1 MKRLDPRIYQIAI
14 LSCLLIYGV
23 TKLDFEVNLVQS
35 LLILSSVLITQFL
48 FTKFLNL
55 GRFDPKSPLISGLS
69 LCLLLRADSI
79 ILIILCAVITI
90 GSKFILRWYGKHI
103 FNPTNI
109 GIVVL
114 LLLSDHAWV
123 SPGQWGSAA
132 FMGFLI
138 ACIGGLV
145 VNRASRSDVTYAFM
159 FFYTALIFGR
169 AIWLGDSLLIPFHQ
183 IQNGALLIF
192 TFFMISDPKTTPDT
206 RIGRIFFALIVSL
219 VSYYFQFVLFNT
231 NSLFYALA
239 LSSLA
244 VPIIDMLLK
253 GKKYEWKKV
262 QKIEL
267 IKPKEALT

>member
-1 MKRLDPRIYQIAI
+1 MKKLDPRIYQITI
-14 LSCLLIYGV
+14 LSGLLVYGIIE
-23 TKLDFEVNLVQS
+23 LDFEVT
-35 LLILSSVLITQFL
+35 LIRSTVILTSVLITQFL
-48 FTKFLNL
+48 FTRFLKL
-55 GRFDPKSPLISGLS
+55 GKFDPKSPLISGLS
-69 LCLLLRADSI
+69 LCLLLRADSLV
-79 ILIILCAVITI
+79 LIILCAVITVA
-90 GSKFILRWYGKHI
+90 SKFIFKWNGKHI

-109 GIVVL
+109 GIVSL
-114 LLLSDHAWV
+114 LVLSDQVWI
-123 SPGQWGSAA
+123 SPGQWGNAA

-169 AIWLGDSLLIPFHQ
+169 AIWLGDTLLIPFHH

-206 RIGRIFFALIVSL
+206 RFGRILFALIVSL
-219 VSYYFQFVLFNT
+219 VSYYFQFVLSNT
-231 NSLFYALA
+231 GSVFYALT

-244 VPIIDMLLK
+244 VPIIDMLLR
-253 GKKYEWKKV
+253 GKKYEWNAV

-267 IKPKEALT
+267 LKPKEVLT

>member
-1 MKRLDPRIYQIAI
+1 MNKLDPRIYQIAI
-14 LSCLLIYGV
+14 LSGLLVYGV
-23 TKLDFEVNLVQS
+23 IELDFEVNLVRS
-35 LLILSSVLITQFL
+35 AVILSSVLITQFF
-48 FTKFLNL
+48 FTKALRL

-69 LCLLLRADSI
+69 LCLLLRADSLL
-79 ILIILCAVITI
+79 LIILCAAITI
-90 GSKFILRWYGKHI
+90 GSKFILRRAGKHI

-109 GIVVL
+109 GIVI
-114 LLLSDHAWV
+114 LLLSSDHVWV
-123 SPGQWGSAA
+123 SPGQWGNAA
-132 FMGFLI
+132 FMIFLI

-206 RIGRIFFALIVSL
+206 RIGRIVFALITSL

-231 NSLFYALA
+231 NSLFYALT

-244 VPIIDMLLK
+244 VPLIDMVLK
-253 GKKYEWKKV
+253 GQKYEWKAV
-262 QKIEL
+262 QKIQL
-267 IKPKEALT
+267 IKPKEVLT